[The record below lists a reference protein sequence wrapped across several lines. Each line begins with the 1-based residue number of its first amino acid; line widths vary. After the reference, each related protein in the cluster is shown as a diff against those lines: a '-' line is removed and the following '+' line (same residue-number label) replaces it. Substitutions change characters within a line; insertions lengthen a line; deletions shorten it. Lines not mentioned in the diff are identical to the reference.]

1 MYTSCTPDFTI
12 GVAYVKNPPPDESN
26 YCQFE
31 SKRDSNKLS
40 CRRRGYLLYDRE
52 WIRVTLSNFEYL
64 RLPYKQAKIVK
75 CLRKLLHILHIPEW
89 PKMKFGAT
97 NNSEQRP
104 SGAFVGG
111 AGHGAKKEAD
121 LSKDP
126 NFTPLMF
133 MLTPLI
139 VLKIVLFVLLIL
151 TIRCLKNSY
160 KPPKK
165 SLAGKSTAVPPP
177 AVPATA
183 YTSPSTVTRK
193 PKQST
198 ILVDLWDAPKKPEN
212 KTESA
217 SKESVQRVNAK
228 VEK

>member
-1 MYTSCTPDFTI
+1 MKPRKSEASSSTS
-12 GVAYVKNPPPDESN
+12 
-26 YCQFE
+26 
-31 SKRDSNKLS
+31 SKAVTSEQQQALS
-40 CRRRGYLLYDRE
+40 H
-52 WIRVTLSNFEYL
+52 TLG
-64 RLPYKQAKIVK
+64 
-75 CLRKLLHILHIPEW
+75 LHEGSTV
-89 PKMKFGAT
+89 KFGAT